1 MHKFVFMSLLA
12 VVSNHAVADLE
23 QIGGYGETTIYTD
36 PATIHRE
43 GNIVKMWNV
52 YNYHSEKLGPKG
64 SMYLSMDQ
72 QEEFDCVEK
81 KMRVLYFSYRSGNL
95 GEGDP
100 VYSKSYTEDLRWDP
114 IEPDSRGEYLLKL
127 ACGKK

>member
-1 MHKFVFMSLLA
+1 
-12 VVSNHAVADLE
+12 
-23 QIGGYGETTIYTD
+23 
-36 PATIHRE
+36 
-43 GNIVKMWNV
+43 
-52 YNYHSEKLGPKG
+52 
-64 SMYLSMDQ
+64 
-72 QEEFDCVEK
+72 
-81 KMRVLYFSYRSGNL
+81 MRVLYFSYRSGNL